1 MGERR
6 KVLLIDGNEEFRSMI
21 QEEIEGSSE
30 FCVMA
35 SVGSG
40 TEALSLVEES
50 VPDLI
55 VTDVILPGLDG
66 FSLMKRLREQVGR
79 EIHVIFL
86 SAFCGDQAVKE
97 AMELGASYFLSKP
110 CMADALLDR
119 MHAAFQES
127 REESYHPAE
136 LKNLVT
142 SVIHEIGVPAHIKG
156 YQYLREAIMI
166 AVEDMDVINAVTK
179 ILYPEVAKRFSTTPS
194 RVERAIRHA
203 IEVAWDRGDLET
215 LQKFFGYTV
224 SNSKGKPTN
233 SEFIAMIADRLV
245 LEQRE
250 HRLHA

>member
-1 MGERR
+1 MGERK

-21 QEEIEGSSE
+21 QEEIEKSSE

-40 TEALSLVEES
+40 TEALKLVEEE

-66 FSLMKRLREQVGR
+66 FSLIKRLREQVGQ

-97 AMELGASYFLSKP
+97 AMDLGASYFLSKP

-127 REESYHPAE
+127 KEEESYHPAE
-136 LKNLVT
+136 LKNRAGRRLQ
-142 SVIHEIGVPAHIKG
+142 PAE
-156 YQYLREAIMI
+156 YLQYAADLHPLR
-166 AVEDMDVINAVTK
+166 NCR
-179 ILYPEVAKRFSTTPS
+179 L
-194 RVERAIRHA
+194 
-203 IEVAWDRGDLET
+203 GDC
-215 LQKFFGYTV
+215 
-224 SNSKGKPTN
+224 GKSGSGCGGFPV
-233 SEFIAMIADRLV
+233 V
-245 LEQRE
+245 L
-250 HRLHA
+250 